1 MKSRSIALPR
11 KPLAISLLVLVMAL
25 TLWAAIF
32 TADAQAKTLRLDG
45 VRTTLTTDPATT
57 TLLFS
62 VGVIPLPIA
71 PTPVVPTV
79 DAARYSFPVTGGY
92 ADSKTLAGKIRH
104 SGGLLLAAR
113 NADDSWTALSLAR
126 YTIRIDADPDLTAIV
141 NGGSRVSIADLDLTG
156 AEIKQYVKNGRT
168 YIRVANVGVTLNKT
182 ATDAIEATFF
192 GGADALPDMVKLG
205 TATVLA
211 RVAR

>member
-1 MKSRSIALPR
+1 M
-11 KPLAISLLVLVMAL
+11 LVLLSAL
-25 TLWAAIF
+25 VLWAAVF
-32 TADAQAKTLRLDG
+32 TADAQAKSVRLDG

-71 PTPVVPTV
+71 PTPVVPTA
-79 DAARYSFPVTGGY
+79 DAARYSFPVTGGLVD
-92 ADSKTLAGKIRH
+92 AKTLAGKINH
-104 SGGLLLAAR
+104 SGGLLLASR
-113 NADDSWTALSLAR
+113 NMDDSWTALSLSKFA
-126 YTIRIDADPDLTAIV
+126 IRIDADPNLTAIV
-141 NGGSRVSIADLDLTG
+141 NGASRVSVADLDLSS
-156 AEIKQYVKNGRT
+156 AEIKKYMKNGRS

-192 GGADALPDMVKLG
+192 GGADALPDMVTLG